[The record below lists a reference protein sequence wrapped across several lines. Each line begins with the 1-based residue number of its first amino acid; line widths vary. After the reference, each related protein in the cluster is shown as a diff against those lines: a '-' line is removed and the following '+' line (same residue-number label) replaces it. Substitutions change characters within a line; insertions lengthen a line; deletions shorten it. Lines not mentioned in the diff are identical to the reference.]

1 MKAEG
6 IMKNVI
12 NIDEIIIVNSTGIVC
27 LLFLIASKLVNKTT
41 KRVGEYLLNAMIV
54 FTIGN
59 LAMEITTFLIDGLPG
74 RGIHVLQYIV
84 NALLIFG
91 ATMTGYL
98 WCLFV
103 EFKIRHS
110 LKWVHRIAVVLAIP
124 VVCNFIFVVLDC
136 FGAGLLFSVSEKNVY
151 TRGNFAWL
159 SYIYICL
166 YFLYSI
172 VVVYVAKHK
181 GNQIQFF
188 PVYTFVLPCV
198 LGTIVQA
205 VKYGV
210 ATGWFSVV
218 IAILLLEMQLQRE
231 ESFVDELSGLYNRK
245 YLEVFYKQV
254 RMKKDTQVYGIM
266 MDLNL
271 FKKINDTYGHTVGDD
286 AIRTVSRLLS
296 QWAEITDTV
305 IRFAGD
311 EFIIL
316 CLDRSQ
322 DEVTAFMERIR
333 ENLIAYNETE
343 KKPYELSFSMG
354 CAKHTGENQNLDDF
368 LRDMDQMM
376 YQDKE
381 KFRRTLYR

>member
-1 MKAEG
+1 M
-6 IMKNVI
+6 
-12 NIDEIIIVNSTGIVC
+12 
-27 LLFLIASKLVNKTT
+27 
-41 KRVGEYLLNAMIV
+41 
-54 FTIGN
+54 
-59 LAMEITTFLIDGLPG
+59 
-74 RGIHVLQYIV
+74 
-84 NALLIFG
+84 
-91 ATMTGYL
+91 
-98 WCLFV
+98 
-103 EFKIRHS
+103 
-110 LKWVHRIAVVLAIP
+110 
-124 VVCNFIFVVLDC
+124 
-136 FGAGLLFSVSEKNVY
+136 
-151 TRGNFAWL
+151 
-159 SYIYICL
+159 
-166 YFLYSI
+166 
-172 VVVYVAKHK
+172 
-181 GNQIQFF
+181 
-188 PVYTFVLPCV
+188 
-198 LGTIVQA
+198 
-205 VKYGV
+205 
-210 ATGWFSVV
+210 

-245 YLEVFYKQV
+245 YLEFFYKQV

-316 CLDRSQ
+316 CLDRSR

-381 KFRRTLYR
+381 KFRRTLCR

>member
-245 YLEVFYKQV
+245 YLEFFYKQV

-333 ENLIAYNETE
+333 ENLIAYNKTE

-368 LRDMDQMM
+368 LQDMDQMM

-381 KFRRTLYR
+381 KSRRTLCR

>member
-1 MKAEG
+1 
-6 IMKNVI
+6 MKNVI

-245 YLEVFYKQV
+245 YLEFFYKQV

>member
-1 MKAEG
+1 
-6 IMKNVI
+6 MKNVI

-74 RGIHVLQYIV
+74 RGIHVLQYIA

-245 YLEVFYKQV
+245 YLEFFYKQV

-354 CAKHTGENQNLDDF
+354 CAKHMGENQNLDDF

-381 KFRRTLYR
+381 KFRRTLCR

>member
-1 MKAEG
+1 M
-6 IMKNVI
+6 
-12 NIDEIIIVNSTGIVC
+12 
-27 LLFLIASKLVNKTT
+27 
-41 KRVGEYLLNAMIV
+41 NAMIV

-136 FGAGLLFSVSEKNVY
+136 FGAGLLFSVSEENVY
-151 TRGNFAWL
+151 TRGNFGWL
-159 SYIYICL
+159 SYTYICL

-210 ATGWFSVV
+210 ATGWFSVM

-245 YLEVFYKQV
+245 YLEFFYKQV